1 MKVITVQV
9 GSYIHDSTQIW
20 FTGSFGHDIENQR
33 AQQYELTAKELEI
46 NDTFI
51 IHANRCDTQHSA
63 PLTKSESRIVV
74 GISLNSV
81 EYLSFSFWESDVKF
95 FLLLGSEN

>member
-51 IHANRCDTQHSA
+51 IHANRFDIIGNQTPSLLC
-63 PLTKSESRIVV
+63 RIVD
-74 GISLNSV
+74 ITIIEL
-81 EYLSFSFWESDVKF
+81 
-95 FLLLGSEN
+95 

>member
-1 MKVITVQV
+1 MFVQV

-33 AQQYELTAKELEI
+33 AQQYELTAQELDI

-51 IHANRCDTQHSA
+51 IHANRCV
-63 PLTKSESRIVV
+63 PLVFIVLALK
-74 GISLNSV
+74 GAQGEAISNLFLSV
-81 EYLSFSFWESDVKF
+81 CL
-95 FLLLGSEN
+95 